1 MEYTVQEVSAVN
13 ILLLMRQKA
22 YSQGDKSITLK
33 DMETIDNCSWEELV
47 RKNRQKFG
55 QLRLARKP

>member
-1 MEYTVQEVSAVN
+1 MN

-22 YSQGDKSITLK
+22 YSQGDKGITLK